1 MSPTAMRSRLA
12 ALTGAASLVIA
23 AAGIAAAATPANAA
37 TPQPAAASASVSGQA
52 HHGSAGTGGISN
64 EFNPFSP
71 ALTDSTI
78 PGMKQYAKQKQQLI
92 ANQPQAAAT
101 GQQTLSYGGGVDGIG
116 VQSGHSK
123 VYLVFYGTQW
133 GTQGTDANG
142 NLTFSND
149 TAGAAQAAQNM
160 FKGIGTNGETWSA
173 DLTQWC
179 DGPNVAS
186 GAVSCPAN
194 AAFIPYQT
202 GGVLSGVWYDNT
214 GASPASST
222 GHQLGVEAVNAAAHF
237 GNTTAAANRDAYYV
251 VLSPK
256 GTNPDNYKSPTQGYC
271 AWHDWN
277 GDTTLTG
284 GAVSSSYGDIAFSNQ
299 PYNIDM
305 GSSCGVGFVNSPG
318 TLDGWTMTLG
328 HEWHEMMSDQNPAGG
343 WTNHVSGSSYNGQE
357 NSDECAWLQPGTAG
371 GAANVSFGSF
381 GTFAEQASW
390 SNDTNSCAITHAILT
405 HGGGTT
411 NTVTVTNPGSQ
422 SGTVGTAASLQIRAT
437 DSASGQTL
445 TYAAT
450 GLPAGLSINSS
461 TGLISGTPTAAGTSS
476 VTVTATDTTGA
487 AGSTSFGWT
496 EAGSGGGTCT
506 AGQLLGNAGFET
518 GTAAPWTTSTGVV
531 DNSASEAAHSGSWKA
546 WMNGYGS
553 AHTDTVSQ
561 TVTIPAG
568 CKATFSFWLH
578 IDTAET
584 GTTAY
589 DKLTVQANSTTLAT
603 YSNANA
609 ATGYVQKSF
618 DLSSYAGQSVTLKF
632 TGTEDASLQ
641 TSFVIDD
648 TALNIS

>member
-1 MSPTAMRSRLA
+1 MGMTPTALRSRMA
-12 ALTGAASLVIA
+12 ALTAAASLALA
-23 AAGIAAAATPANAA
+23 AAGLAATAAPANAA
-37 TPQPAAASASVSGQA
+37 TPRPAAASVSGQA

-71 ALTDSTI
+71 ALTNSTI
-78 PGMKQYAKQKQQLI
+78 PGMKQYAKQKQERI

-133 GTQGTDANG
+133 GSQGTDANG

-194 AAFIPYQT
+194 AAFIPYQS
-202 GGVLSGVWYDNT
+202 GGVLSGVWYDNAA
-214 GASPASST
+214 ASPASAT

-256 GTNPDNYKSPTQGYC
+256 GTNPDNYQSPTQGYC

-284 GAVSSSYGDIAFSNQ
+284 GAVNSSYGDIAFSNQ

-357 NSDECAWLQPGTAG
+357 NSDECAWLRPGTAG
-371 GAANVSFGSF
+371 GAANVSFGSY

-405 HGGGTT
+405 HGGA

-422 SGTVGTAASLQIRAT
+422 SGTVGTAASLQIHAT
-437 DSASGQTL
+437 DSASGQSL

-476 VTVTATDTTGA
+476 VTVTATDTTGS
-487 AGSTSFGWT
+487 AGSASFSWT
-496 EAGSGGGTCT
+496 EAGTGGGTCT
-506 AGQLLGNAGFET
+506 AAQLLGNPGFET
-518 GTAAPWTTSTGVV
+518 GTAAPWTTTTGVL
-531 DNSASEAAHSGSWKA
+531 DNSTSQAAHSGSWKA

-603 YSNANA
+603 YSNVNA

-618 DLSSYAGQSVTLKF
+618 DLSAYAGQSVTLKF
-632 TGTEDASLQ
+632 TGTEDSSLQ

-648 TALNIS
+648 TALNVS

>member
-1 MSPTAMRSRLA
+1 MRSRLT

-23 AAGIAAAATPANAA
+23 AAGIAAAAAPANAS

-194 AAFIPYQT
+194 AAFVPYQT

-256 GTNPDNYKSPTQGYC
+256 GTNPDNYQSPTQGYC

-422 SGTVGTAASLQIRAT
+422 SGTVGTAASLQIHAT

-496 EAGSGGGTCT
+496 EAGTGGGTCT

-546 WMNGYGS
+546 WMDGYGS

-603 YSNANA
+603 YSNVNA

-648 TALNIS
+648 TALNVS

>member
-23 AAGIAAAATPANAA
+23 AAGIAAAATPANAS

-78 PGMKQYAKQKQQLI
+78 PGMKQYAKQKQQLV

-561 TVTIPAG
+561 TVAIPAG

-578 IDTAET
+578 VDTAET

-648 TALNIS
+648 TALNVS